1 MSISSVFGPVSSLLS
16 MLLLKTPEGSGIWVI
31 MLLWVARFMTFGLL
45 LRTYIIPWTLARMS
59 RHVRIRSIS
68 LRSIRGLYLRRGRQT
83 IRIERISYVWYGF
96 EIGIT
101 IKVEG
106 LNVEVYQH
114 DRTPA
119 PRQSHRRSATVE
131 TISHVRRQF
140 WNGLS
145 ALYAILDPVV
155 RPVIRACVM
164 SCLGVFVRWLPSI
177 TQQVTLE
184 FQPATLIFPN
194 AGNAKVSAETVY
206 VHTNLK
212 IANIRRDNHEKEH
225 STASRDRMTRLV
237 KPLQASYSV
246 SAWKH
251 RLGNSFRRSWNRVVE
266 QTQGH
271 AILSMN
277 LTNITGSIPVRT
289 STTDATEGEFLS
301 FPGLVDF
308 STTLSFDPQSW
319 TIITHSSNTTL
330 NVRHC
335 VIELDR
341 LRSLFDLIQTKNK
354 SHTSPHSSS
363 YLFPPGS
370 QPASPLSSAASA
382 SDSAPSI
389 FSDTPTSPFM
399 KAFSQKASVLR
410 RRYLYPPCMKL
421 RETKNPA
428 LIAFLCS
435 FTANVSGVTLNSRNR
450 SENESYKMNLQGISF
465 SVALSNPLSNPLH
478 RQCLGKSV
486 KSDVFDPDVYSLS
499 FHVEN
504 VKLDRYTTRH
514 YLRIL
519 VADSID
525 VRALVSQFPSPWL
538 FSTPF
543 IGGDPNGPLL
553 VITLNI
559 GGIQVTERADVLATL
574 FSTWTSPPRPLKSTS
589 ALPATVGMPR
599 FVFEASCGII
609 SARLLYQNEETW
621 TSKAVE
627 MRTDGFSV
635 ACTSLY
641 TPIPMTSVP
650 QKDFDTL
657 PLSMAFTFNVTLQ
670 PVFIRIRPRHS
681 QNSHIRLPSLTTSDD
696 DFCEDPVFLSVES
709 FDLSG
714 RGTLLGAI
722 NDDTRDIA
730 TMNMSTL
737 TLDLAFFT
745 EAVVAELWHLSVQD
759 AISHLITLFP
769 KATKRDAS
777 PSRSPLHSL
786 PPGINASLFVG
797 RSILFITSPDIN
809 PDDTMELSRGVA
821 CRAERTVLQLRCTR
835 RHDACRPTDTAMS
848 ERRNKLYLP
857 ERTIAQTVLDTET
870 SDGLEG
876 GISGFICFQVGDLS
890 LRDALATQYVA
901 DDPFM
906 AERDHPTLSSR
917 KIFSTRLLT
926 EVSWS
931 SDCDRNAIHN
941 LHVNIHLP
949 DTKITFSLTH
959 AYHILLA
966 NRCLALL
973 NNRPTASSYRAPQ
986 RTSKAM
992 PSIRVRI
999 TLDTVQLSCEL
1010 PHERIALRLD
1020 SITATLSPQI
1030 QSEIKFER
1038 LVAWVHLSSPANRWQ
1053 EDEGGKWK
1061 EIVHLRSW
1069 RVWDSSTA
1077 MLTSVHMEGQSARFR
1092 LPYGYVFSNLVQD
1105 ATVSLK
1111 ALKHLYHMTVRGSY
1125 SEMPSPEAEGPK
1137 CMPHMTLTVASFCVE
1152 VADDPF
1158 EGRLNLA
1165 WRAGLEA
1172 AKVRVDREQAYEDKV
1187 ATIINADVTQGGSPA
1202 ELRAEYLFSSKHS
1215 VSIED
1220 ARQRLYKVHSM
1231 DWGSRLG
1238 YVQSD
1243 QVRNEDV
1250 VKNEFHS
1257 SFQSASRSRNI
1268 VDVSPDDSCTPLFRA
1283 LIRNLSLSTAPPS
1296 FPASSLPE
1304 YLYEQGSLP
1313 QNTEFTLLLPFHLNF
1328 TLSSLRMTIRDYAL
1342 PLFDL
1347 PPHEGPDQTAL
1358 TFDTDL
1364 VIAEELAGGASVDW
1378 VLCPVSYAH
1387 DGIHGAAPLSIS
1399 VPKTIMP
1406 VKSYANPEILVSTPH
1421 ATLFSWGMSY
1431 GPATQDLMK
1440 VLDTITSTPRDSS
1453 PGLGF
1458 WDKLRLIFHWSVR
1471 TSFKGEVRFHMKGLR
1486 DPHEILGKGAGFA
1499 LSWQGNAKLLIG
1511 RHNDDKELVQV
1522 ISDSMM
1528 IVIPNFHRS
1537 DSGSLAFVP
1546 ESRPFKKI
1554 CAKVLSGVRFG
1565 VGFVLERSCGFEC
1578 RHCSGSAFHRKC
1590 RSFNFKPHYGVIL
1603 EKKKTTPEIKGP
1615 DDSYN
1620 GFRSDFIHLSVSLTS
1635 SVRSTKTED
1644 HDTSGLYL
1652 TPKAFAHFWSW
1663 WSLFDAVMSLPIRQG
1678 SYYPRRTISPKFG
1691 RHIATLKYRVS
1702 IRQLS
1707 IMHGYIDNGRE
1718 TWADGVTPWI
1728 GVKGKIDEFQ
1738 VDMHQRDQETLVP
1751 GLGPHSTKVL
1761 RRKPFYAAEVVLK
1774 GLDLRAILGIFAD
1787 PKKQLIPVNAPQNG
1801 SNYRTRNDYPTTP
1814 IPSAWYDPDDFVETD
1829 WSSSLDP
1836 TFHVLPVVGC
1846 SHFMFFKR
1854 NDALVENPSET
1865 SKFGNEDS
1873 HVCLLGKEPSVPE
1886 VQAALTSLRIEELK
1900 GLMRRDNF
1908 NQDKSSGKKVFLL
1921 EKYISRLHEPYIN
1934 PDGKDASSHYQM
1946 PSDSVSPDE
1955 WAEFDNV
1962 YQIHCPKFFM
1972 DAAVRDIMMQYYYCS
1987 RDRKGLEYHM
1997 ASRAVKFVRD
2007 QANELLRSQPPSTT
2021 ESSTKNA
2028 AHAAASALKHMF
2040 VRDDSDSEDS
2050 TEYIVDSDSSSSILD
2065 PLHGWSDGVSLKKG
2079 HCCLLLKP
2087 QVVLQNR
2094 EKPQE
2099 TCVVAALQAKLQSFT
2114 IMDDSN
2120 AKDPISGKVM
2130 SRTYAVLSG
2139 MQTFAPT
2146 ARLSGDG
2153 SVPLEVLIDFR
2164 CESDEFDRLVP
2175 QTDATFHY
2183 DKFNRLRL
2191 RNNVTSVV
2199 TKSSAKRSSM
2209 GHTHL
2214 QDQTDLIKV
2223 ITPRFTVSAS
2233 DQHFKTISNIVTK
2246 LLLFSDATHKTRVD
2260 RLETLLFTYDFTD
2273 YASACRVITDLQGR
2287 LRKSIEVEEL
2297 AVHTQQIQTQED
2309 EIELLKLKAHI
2320 YLLGDELNFIFDAI
2334 KQAQDRFDD
2343 QTDRKS
2349 ALLLNA
2355 SSSEISWNMMDEQ
2368 QELLA
2373 KHVVQDI
2380 DYYWLSRQD
2389 SSTYNDLAIGS
2400 LQAFDGSKDAVW
2412 TEILSKY
2419 NEPPNHPL
2427 LKRGLFLVAKWSVL
2441 PPVGGIGIYE
2451 FFELNL
2457 HPMRLQIDARVGRR
2471 IMEYLWP
2478 GRRDR
2483 KKAIQDSPSE
2493 PSPAVTEP
2501 LKRSFPPSRSLDATR
2516 KTHSRQS
2523 SDSNA
2528 SRLVPPMA
2536 LRRLGT
2542 SRSFSNLRDSPP
2554 PARSLPRTR
2563 SSEALGQHE
2572 SSTDHIDPRKL
2583 RRGDSRHDSGP
2594 VPRRGDAAEMRTR
2607 SSQKTFV
2614 LVKISSLHLLLS
2626 IMKEESFVCRDA
2638 RITTRDLEY
2647 RNQTWSFEEL
2657 VDQLIPSDTSWKG
2670 WIKMAFHQ
2678 PLVPVLPV
2686 AREIFS
2692 KTKWI
2697 ATKNAA
2703 VPEFHHSA
2711 LPTNSSRQNLLL
2723 PADDD
2728 TNRSDDNHDSR
2739 ERLRTP
2745 SPHRGWR
2752 KASKRKSDT
2761 SPHIL
2766 ANARLYEEPET
2777 LPAEPIRSSSRNRM
2791 LSLLGRKKKDK
2802 SGNATDSTSK
2812 NSTVTRRSMESG
2824 DGTL

>member
-1 MSISSVFGPVSSLLS
+1 MWFTVLLC
-16 MLLLKTPEGSGIWVI
+16 
-31 MLLWVARFMTFGLL
+31 VARFMTFGLL
-45 LRTYIIPWTLARMS
+45 LRTFIIPWTLARMS
-59 RHVRIRSIS
+59 RHIRVRSIS
-68 LRSIRGLYLRRGRQT
+68 LRSIRGLYLRQGRQT

-106 LNVEVYQH
+106 LSIEVYQR
-114 DRTPA
+114 DRTQV
-119 PRQSHRRSATVE
+119 PRKSHRRSATVE

-145 ALYAILDPVV
+145 ALYAVLDPVV
-155 RPVIRACVM
+155 RPVMRVYVM
-164 SCLGVFVRWLPSI
+164 SCLGMFIRWLPSI
-177 TQQVTLE
+177 TQQVTVE
-184 FQPATLIFPN
+184 FQPATFIFPD
-194 AGNAKVSAETVY
+194 AGDAKVSAETVY

-212 IANIRRDNHEKEH
+212 IANIKKDKHEKEH
-225 STASRDRMTRLV
+225 FAASRDRTARV
-237 KPLQASYSV
+237 AKPLRASYSV

-251 RLGNSFRRSWNRVVE
+251 RLGDSFRRSWNRVVE
-266 QTQGH
+266 QTQGN
-271 AILSMN
+271 AILSMH

-289 STTDATEGEFLS
+289 LTTDVKDGEFLS

-319 TIITHSSNTTL
+319 AIVTHSSNTTL
-330 NVRHC
+330 NVRQC
-335 VIELDR
+335 VIELDH
-341 LRSLFDLIQTKNK
+341 LRSLFEIIQTRKK
-354 SHTSPHSSS
+354 YDTSPPSTS
-363 YLFPPGS
+363 YLLPSES
-370 QPASPLSSAASA
+370 QPATPPSSAASMSDPA
-382 SDSAPSI
+382 STS
-389 FSDTPTSPFM
+389 SDVPTSPFM
-399 KAFSQKASVLR
+399 RAFSRASILR
-410 RRYLYPPCMKL
+410 RRYLYLPCMRL
-421 RETKNPA
+421 RDIKNPA

-435 FTANVSGVTLNSRNR
+435 FTANISGITLNSRNR
-450 SENESYKMNLQGISF
+450 SENESYKMTFQGISF
-465 SVALSNPLSNPLH
+465 SIVLSNPLSNRLH
-478 RQCLGKSV
+478 RQWLGKSV
-486 KSDVFDPDVYSLS
+486 KGEVFDPDVYSLS
-499 FHVEN
+499 FHVES

-525 VRALVSQFPSPWL
+525 VCSLVSQYPSPFL
-538 FSTPF
+538 VSTPF
-543 IGGDPNGPLL
+543 IGGDPNGPLV
-553 VITLNI
+553 VITLNV
-559 GGIQVTERADVLATL
+559 GGIQVTERDDLLSTL
-574 FSTWTSPPRPLKSTS
+574 FSTWTSPRPFKSKS
-589 ALPATVGMPR
+589 ALPAIVDMPR
-599 FVFEASCGII
+599 FAFEASCGII
-609 SARLLYQNEETW
+609 SARLIYQNQDTG
-621 TSKAVE
+621 TSKAME

-635 ACTSLY
+635 ACTSFY
-641 TPIPMTSVP
+641 SPIPMTSIP
-650 QKDFDTL
+650 QGDFDTL
-657 PLSMAFTFNVTLQ
+657 PLSMAFTFNFTLQ
-670 PVFIRIRPRHS
+670 PAFVRVRPRHS
-681 QNSHIRLPSLTTSDD
+681 QNSHTRLSCLTTTEE
-696 DFCEDPVFLSVES
+696 DFCEDPVFLSLES
-709 FDLSG
+709 FDLG
-714 RGTLLGAI
+714 GGGKLLGSI
-722 NDDTRDIA
+722 KDDTSNIA
-730 TMNMSTL
+730 AMDMSTL
-737 TLDLAFFT
+737 TIELACLT
-745 EAVVAELWHLSVQD
+745 EAVVLELWHLSVQD
-759 AISHLITLFP
+759 AISRLIALFP
-769 KATKRDAS
+769 KRVKRDS
-777 PSRSPLHSL
+777 SQYPLHHL

-809 PDDTMELSRGVA
+809 PADTMELSRGIA
-821 CRAERTVLQLRCTR
+821 CRAEQTVLQLRCTQHNEVYCPR
-835 RHDACRPTDTAMS
+835 DPAMT
-848 ERRNKLYLP
+848 EKRNKLYLP
-857 ERTIAQTVLDTET
+857 EKTVPQTLLDTEAAN
-870 SDGLEG
+870 GLE
-876 GISGFICFQVGDLS
+876 GISGFICFQVGNLS
-890 LRDALATQYVA
+890 LRDALATQYVV

-917 KIFSTRLLT
+917 ELFNTRLLT
-926 EVSWS
+926 ELSWS
-931 SDCDRNAIHN
+931 TDCGRNAIDN
-941 LHVNIHLP
+941 LHVYLHVP
-949 DTKITFSLTH
+949 DIKVLLSLSH
-959 AYHILLA
+959 CYHILLA
-966 NRCLALL
+966 SRCLALL
-973 NNRPTASSYRAPQ
+973 DHRPTVSSLRAPQ

-999 TLDTVQLSCEL
+999 ALDTVQVSCEL
-1010 PHERIALRLD
+1010 PNERIALRLD
-1020 SITATLSPQI
+1020 SVTATLSPQL
-1030 QSEIKFER
+1030 QSEVQFEH
-1038 LVAWVHLSSPANRWQ
+1038 LVAWVHLSSPTNRWQ

-1061 EIVHLRSW
+1061 EIMYLRCW
-1069 RVWDSSTA
+1069 RMWDSSTA

-1092 LPYGYVFSNLVQD
+1092 LPYGYVLSNLVQD

-1111 ALKHLYHMTVRGSY
+1111 ALKHLYHMTARGSY
-1125 SEMPSPEAEGPK
+1125 SEIPFPEAEGPK
-1137 CMPHMTLTVASFCVE
+1137 RMPYMTLAVASFCVE
-1152 VADDPF
+1152 IADDPF

-1165 WRAGLEA
+1165 WKAGLEA
-1172 AKVRVDREQAYEDKV
+1172 AKIRVDREQAYEDKV
-1187 ATIINADVTQGGSPA
+1187 ATIINADVAQGKSPA
-1202 ELRAEYLFSSKHS
+1202 ELRAEYRFSSKHS
-1215 VSIED
+1215 VPIED

-1231 DWGSRLG
+1231 DWGLRLG
-1238 YVQSD
+1238 YFQKD
-1243 QVRNEDV
+1243 QIRNEEA
-1250 VKNEFHS
+1250 VKMEFHP
-1257 SFQSASRSRNI
+1257 SFQSESRSRNI

-1283 LIRNLSLSTAPPS
+1283 LIRDLSLSTAPPS

-1304 YLYEQGSLP
+1304 YLYEQGGLP
-1313 QNTEFTLLLPFHLNF
+1313 RITEFSLLLPFHLNF
-1328 TLSSLRMTIRDYAL
+1328 TLSSLSMTIRDYPL
-1342 PLFDL
+1342 PLFDI
-1347 PPHEGPDQTAL
+1347 PPHQDPGQTAW

-1378 VLCPVSYAH
+1378 VLCPVSYAN
-1387 DGIHGAAPLSIS
+1387 DGIHGAAPLCIS

-1406 VKSYANPEILVSTPH
+1406 VKSYANPEILVSTPN
-1421 ATLFSWGMSY
+1421 ATVFSWGMSY

-1440 VLDTITSTPRDSS
+1440 ILDTITSTPRDSS

-1458 WDKLRLIFHWSVR
+1458 WDKLRFIFHWSIR
-1471 TSFKGEVRFHMKGLR
+1471 ASFKGEVRFHMKGLR

-1499 LSWQGNAKLLIG
+1499 LSWQGNVKLLIG

-1537 DSGSLAFVP
+1537 DAGPLAFAP
-1546 ESRPFKKI
+1546 ASRPFKKI

-1565 VGFVLERSCGFEC
+1565 VGLVLERSCGYDC
-1578 RHCSGSAFHRKC
+1578 QRHCSGSAFHRKC
-1590 RSFNFKPHYGVIL
+1590 RFFDFKPHYNVKL
-1603 EKKKTTPEIKGP
+1603 EKKNVAPEMKGP
-1615 DDSYN
+1615 DDSYD

-1678 SYYPRRTISPKFG
+1678 TYYPRRTLSPKFG

-1707 IMHGYIDNGRE
+1707 IMHGYIDNSRE
-1718 TWADGVTPWI
+1718 TWVDGVTPWV

-1738 VDMHQRDQETLVP
+1738 VDMHQRDQETVVP
-1751 GLGPHSTKVL
+1751 GFGPHSTKVL

-1774 GLDLRAILGIFAD
+1774 GLDLRAIFAIFAD
-1787 PKKQLIPVNAPQNG
+1787 PKKQFIPVNVPQDG
-1801 SNYRTRNDYPTTP
+1801 SNYRTRNRYPTTS

-1829 WSSSLDP
+1829 WLSPLDP
-1836 TFHVLPVVGC
+1836 TFHVLPVAAC
-1846 SHFMFFKR
+1846 SHFMYFKR

-1865 SKFGNEDS
+1865 SRFGNEDS
-1873 HVCLLGKEPSVPE
+1873 HVCLLGKGPSVPE
-1886 VQAALTSLRIEELK
+1886 IQAALTSSRIEELK
-1900 GLMRRDNF
+1900 CLINS
-1908 NQDKSSGKKVFLL
+1908 NQEASSDKKVVLL
-1921 EKYISRLHEPYIN
+1921 EKYISHLHEPYIS
-1934 PDGKDASSHYQM
+1934 PDRNDASSHYQI
-1946 PSDSVSPDE
+1946 PSDTVSPDE

-1962 YQIHCPKFFM
+1962 YQIHCPRIFM
-1972 DAAVRDIMMQYYYCS
+1972 DATVRDIMMQYYYCS

-2007 QANELLRSQPPSTT
+2007 QANELLRSQLQSNAEP
-2021 ESSTKNA
+2021 TKKA

-2040 VRDDSDSEDS
+2040 VRDNSDSDSEDS
-2050 TEYIVDSDSSSSILD
+2050 VEYIVDSDSSSSILD

-2087 QVVLQNR
+2087 QVILQNR

-2130 SRTYAVLSG
+2130 SRTYAILSG

-2146 ARLSGDG
+2146 AKLSGD
-2153 SVPLEVLIDFR
+2153 SCVPLEVLIDFR

-2199 TKSSAKRSSM
+2199 NKSSAGHSHM
-2209 GHTHL
+2209 GRTHL

-2223 ITPRFTVSAS
+2223 ITPKFTVSAS

-2273 YASACRVITDLQGR
+2273 YASASRVITDLQGR

-2297 AVHTQQIQTQED
+2297 AMHTQQIQSRED

-2334 KQAQDRFDD
+2334 KLAQDRFDD
-2343 QTDRKS
+2343 QTDQKS

-2355 SSSEISWNMMDEQ
+2355 SSSEISWNMLDEQ
-2368 QELLA
+2368 RELLA
-2373 KHVVQDI
+2373 KHVVKDI

-2457 HPMRLQIDARVGRR
+2457 HPMRLQIDTRVGRR

-2483 KKAIQDSPSE
+2483 KKAIQDRR
-2493 PSPAVTEP
+2493 TESSQTAHEHP
-2501 LKRSFPPSRSLDATR
+2501 PNKQSFPPSRISLDATR
-2516 KTHSRQS
+2516 RTHSRQS
-2523 SDSNA
+2523 SDSNNS
-2528 SRLVPPMA
+2528 SRLAPPMA

-2542 SRSFSNLRDSPP
+2542 SRSFSNLRDFPSPVK
-2554 PARSLPRTR
+2554 SLPRTR
-2563 SSEALGQHE
+2563 SSEALGQHA
-2572 SSTDHIDPRKL
+2572 STIDHTEPRKL

-2697 ATKNAA
+2697 ATKGVA
-2703 VPEFHHSA
+2703 VPEFHHRA
-2711 LPTNSSRQNLLL
+2711 LPNASRHDLLL
-2723 PADDD
+2723 PVDDD
-2728 TNRSDDNHDSR
+2728 TNRSDNSHDTR

-2761 SPHIL
+2761 SPQIL
-2766 ANARLYEEPET
+2766 ANARLCEEPET
-2777 LPAEPIRSSSRNRM
+2777 LPAEPIRSSNRNRM
-2791 LSLLGRKKKDK
+2791 LSLLGRGSSSKKSDK
-2802 SGNATDSTSK
+2802 SGSTTPKPTGSSSKPPKK
-2812 NSTVTRRSMESG
+2812 NSMATSTRRSTESG